1 MKTPTFFKPV
11 KLISACTF
19 SFLLLM
25 IFYSATADAICVQ
38 KDRANLRQG
47 PGTHYKKLWEVYQYM
62 PFKKLKSQGDWFRM
76 EDVDGDIYWAHK
88 KLMTDD
94 FKCAVIKKDD
104 TNLRI
109 GPGTNFPKVN
119 GSPAPKFYV
128 MKVLKIENNWVYG
141 MDAIGDKVW
150 VYQPL
155 VWIN

>member
-1 MKTPTFFKPV
+1 MKTPIFFRQV

-38 KDRANLRQG
+38 NDRANLRQG
-47 PGTHYKKLWEVYQYM
+47 PGTHFKKIWEVYQYM
-62 PFKKLKSQGDWFRM
+62 PFKKLKRQGDWLRM

-94 FKCAVIKKDD
+94 YKCAVIKEDD

-109 GPGTNFPKVN
+109 GPGTNFPKAK

-128 MKVLKIENNWVYG
+128 MKVLKIDKNWVYG
-141 MDAIGDKVW
+141 VDAAGDKAW
-150 VYQPL
+150 VYHPL
-155 VWIN
+155 VWVK